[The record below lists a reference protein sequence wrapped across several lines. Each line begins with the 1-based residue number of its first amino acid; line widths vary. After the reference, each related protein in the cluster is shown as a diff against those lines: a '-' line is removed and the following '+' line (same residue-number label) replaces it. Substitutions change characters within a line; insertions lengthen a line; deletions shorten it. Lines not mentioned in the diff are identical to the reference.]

1 MNQGWLV
8 SGELSLLSLALHV
21 HPGQSTVH
29 TVSTHALC
37 NGAISHSKENFSD
50 EEMILFWRGKII
62 EIQHIVINCWCGDS
76 EVKLNRETAS
86 DQCGGSD

>member
-29 TVSTHALC
+29 IVR

-50 EEMILFWRGKII
+50 EEMILFWGGKNNKNPAHCNKLLVRKFRGKT
-62 EIQHIVINCWCGDS
+62 
-76 EVKLNRETAS
+76 K
-86 DQCGGSD
+86 